1 MTTFNNALIVLA
13 RIILGVVLI
22 AHGWDKFN
30 ITGLEGISGYFESI
44 GVPVASIAAPL
55 TGAFEL
61 IAGVLIIAGLGTR
74 IVGGLTAILMLLAAL
89 FAHLPYGVYVA
100 NGGWELVAVIG
111 AGALLLVAYGAGAW
125 SVDAV
130 IAKRRE
136 ADSLSPAATRA
147 TVNA

>member
-74 IVGGLTAILMLLAAL
+74 IVSGLTAILMLLAAL

-111 AGALLLVAYGAGAW
+111 AAALLLVAYGAGAW